1 MKGLFKEFE
10 TFAIRGN
17 AIDLAVGVLIG
28 AAFTQITT
36 SLATNILTPFIG
48 LFAGGF
54 DFSHLSITLGGNAV
68 LNYGAFIQAVLNF
81 LLTAIVLFFFLKT
94 LNRLFRKKKQEEKKE
109 EKSESEEVKILK
121 DIRELLKH
129 GA

>member
-1 MKGLFKEFE
+1 MKGLLKEFE

-36 SLATNILTPFIG
+36 SLSSNIFTPIIG

-54 DFSHLSITLGGNAV
+54 DFSHLSVTLGGNAV
-68 LNYGAFIQAVLNF
+68 LNYGAFIQAILNF
-81 LLTAIVLFFFLKT
+81 LITATVLFLFLKT
-94 LNRLFRKKKQEEKKE
+94 LNRLFKRKKQEEKKE
-109 EKSESEEVKILK
+109 ERAESEEVKVLK
-121 DIRELLKH
+121 EIRELLKRD
-129 GA
+129 A